1 MNRSLVTGLFSP
13 EKQAFAFKKAGLD
26 SLNPQ
31 TFKDF
36 LIVVPNRRFGTLLE
50 RSLLHSPEK
59 NGLVLP
65 KIQTIDDVWLSVIR
79 ETNPELQF
87 ETRWQRMLLIRKV
100 LSGPCADLIRNEP
113 PEGWLDYFHRSIQFF
128 ESVMDENFTL
138 PEIVLEN
145 LGSDTG
151 FVRQFEVFYQEYQ
164 KLATEL
170 GLVSRERLRFFLPAQ
185 TEFFSGF
192 KSVLFLSIDEWIE
205 EHWKFLAKN
214 VTSPETVVFS
224 VEVNDPTDSNQ
235 PFSVIFS
242 SVFSGDWDH
251 TRFYQPE
258 PAAARNLYRFDSVQ
272 NELEFIAGSIRNEIS
287 ANREAPL
294 RLHDICV
301 VLRDR
306 NRYLPWLQMIFKEY
320 GIPFNLSAG
329 FPVSQSAIVRFIR
342 IILDLSSGSAG
353 FKELRNFF
361 LHPFINDDLTFRQI
375 ETVFRQ
381 TGDHQS
387 VNEWMLNLDEK
398 NNGQEI
404 KVIRIAVER
413 LDSLKLKLTQLNS
426 CSKLEDWSRFLNSW
440 VHSVLSGNRITDRTI
455 LNFASWTAYQKVTQ
469 VLSEISAWK
478 SGSLKLSTADFR
490 FLLNLILDSMTWNE
504 PVRNGVQILGP
515 LEVKG
520 YRFSSLYFTGL
531 EQHVYPSSDKEN
543 MMFPAALVKNID
555 QFYFMNLRYREWAE
569 FDTILGNPTE
579 KLFLSW
585 PADSSEENP
594 EPSPFVSLAGFSVNS
609 NPPDFEIPIP
619 RKQFTANSKSL
630 EGLPLFIQEKSAW
643 FYHTD
648 RLNGPSL
655 FDGLIT
661 SDQGKS
667 VWKELVDSKFS
678 SLSASS
684 IDLFSQCGQRFFY
697 ERVLH
702 LEENE
707 LFQEEVD
714 PRDRGTLLHALLQ
727 DFIQKRQAGSS
738 VDDWEL
744 MVSIVDEK
752 TPDILDLNRFLPSR
766 FAEKLKNKAISP
778 LAGFLATQNELDKTL
793 TPRFAEWGFGL
804 KDSQFPALTFDGPG
818 IRTFTFSGKI
828 DRLDQHQNGRTVFY
842 DYKAGDQDHIKKMT
856 ESGRSFQLFI
866 YHEAANRFKPL
877 GSEVDWMAYFILTRP
892 GETPQSRLKPFYG
905 TIDQLKSMFPKA
917 GRRGDPFKENADFQ
931 SYLSASREK
940 LISQLK
946 SVENGEFFHNKTA
959 WRDSEKGFQCSDF
972 CPFLSFC
979 RKDEARIKNLH
990 DQHGGNYED

>member
-1 MNRSLVTGLFSP
+1 MNRFLVTGYFSP
-13 EKQAFAFKKAGLD
+13 EKQDFVFRKAGLE
-26 SLNPQ
+26 SLNPSSY
-31 TFKDF
+31 KNF

-50 RSLLHSPEK
+50 RSLLRSPEK

-65 KIQTIDDVWLSVIR
+65 QIKTIDDVWLSVIR
-79 ETNPELQF
+79 ETNPDLQF

-113 PEGWLDYFHRSIQFF
+113 PDGWLDYYHRSIQFF
-128 ESVMDENFTL
+128 ESVMDENFKL
-138 PEIVLEN
+138 PETILEN

-151 FVRQFEVFYQEYQ
+151 FFEKFDLFYQEYQ
-164 KLATEL
+164 KLATGL
-170 GLVSRERLRFFLPAQ
+170 GLISRERLRFFLPDQ
-185 TEFFSGF
+185 TNYFSGF

-205 EHWKFLAKN
+205 DHWKFLVKN
-214 VTSPETVVFS
+214 VASPETVVFS
-224 VEVNDPTDSNQ
+224 VEVKDPTDSSQ
-235 PFSVIFS
+235 PFSVIYS
-242 SVFSGDWDH
+242 SVFSGGWEL
-251 TRFYQPE
+251 TRFQQPE
-258 PAAARNLYRFDSVQ
+258 PVKKQDLFRFDSVQ
-272 NELEFIAGSIRNEIS
+272 NELEFIAGSIRKDIS
-287 ANREAPL
+287 AKREVPL
-294 RLHDICV
+294 NLHDICV

-329 FPVSQSAIVRFIR
+329 FPVSQSVIVRFIR
-342 IILDLSSGSAG
+342 IILDLSSGSVRY
-353 FKELRNFF
+353 KELQNFF

-375 ETVFRQ
+375 EMVFRQ

-387 VNEWMLNLDEK
+387 VNEWLLNLDEK
-398 NNGQEI
+398 NNSQDS
-404 KVIRIAVER
+404 KVLRIAVER
-413 LDSLKLKLTQLNS
+413 VGSLKTKLAQLNS
-426 CSKLEDWSRFLNSW
+426 CSTLEDWSRFLNFW
-440 VHSVLSGNRITDRTI
+440 VHSVLSGNRVTDRNI
-455 LNFASWTAYQKVTQ
+455 LDFASWTAYQKVTQ
-469 VLSEISAWK
+469 VLTEISGWK
-478 SGSLKLSTADFR
+478 SGSLKLSSSDFR

-569 FDTILGNPTE
+569 FETILGNPTDQ
-579 KLFLSW
+579 LILSF

-594 EPSPFVSLAGFSVNS
+594 EPSPFVSLAGFSVKS
-609 NPPDFEIPIP
+609 DQADFGIQIP
-619 RKQFTANSKSL
+619 RKQFTTDQKS
-630 EGLPLFIQEKSAW
+630 GDDLPLFIQEKTAW
-643 FYHTD
+643 FHHAD

-655 FDGLIT
+655 FDGIVT
-661 SDQGKS
+661 SDHGKS

-702 LEENE
+702 LEEDE
-707 LFQEEVD
+707 VFQEEVD
-714 PRDRGTLLHALLQ
+714 PRDKGTLLHAILQ
-727 DFIQKRQAGSS
+727 EFIQKKQMGSS
-738 VDDWEL
+738 VNDWEL

-752 TPDILDLNRFLPSR
+752 TPDILDLKRFLPSK

-778 LAGFLATQNELDKTL
+778 LAGFLATQNELEKTL

-856 ESGRSFQLFI
+856 DAGRSFQLYI
-866 YHEAANRFKPL
+866 YHEATTRFKPL
-877 GSEVDWMAYFILTRP
+877 GSDVDWMAYFVLTRP
-892 GETPQSRLKPFYG
+892 GETPQSRLKPFFG
-905 TIDQLKSMFPKA
+905 TIDQLKGMFPKA
-917 GRRGDPFKENADFQ
+917 GRRGDPFKENADFV

-959 WRDSEKGFQCSDF
+959 WRESEKGFQCSDY
-972 CPFLSFC
+972 CPFLGFC

-990 DQHGGNYED
+990 DQHGGSNED